1 MRSVFSGKVGLMCS
15 KWTTIV
21 VL

>member
-1 MRSVFSGKVGLMCS
+1 MHSVFSGKVGLMCS
-15 KWTTIV
+15 KWTVIF